1 MALSTRKPKFQP
13 RNTPNTR
20 NWNDENESP
29 ATQVFLSCPVFR
41 GSFFGIRDEWVEEF
55 EPLMNADERGWKC
68 SVSMSWMSHCI
79 AMAA

>member
-1 MALSTRKPKFQP
+1 MKMNPQQPKSSFRVLFFVVP
-13 RNTPNTR
+13 SS
-20 NWNDENESP
+20 ESEMN
-29 ATQVFLSCPVFR
+29 
-41 GSFFGIRDEWVEEF
+41 GVEEF

>member
-29 ATQVFLSCPVFR
+29 ATQVFLPVFR

-55 EPLMNADERGWKC
+55 EPRMNADEHGWKC